1 MHNNIIQ
8 NRELENCFDKLEQ
21 LSSKIADSITIGD
34 FGEVT
39 KLDLARK
46 VILQKISKDAANAAA
61 VFPMPVGAAARWWPL
76 FFKAPIESSSITFC
90 PSLSFLWA
98 KKELISIVLC
108 SAISDCHCRLTK
120 RFLGDICEN

>member
-46 VILQKISKDAANAAA
+46 VILQKISKDAANLNNNNKNRLRL
-61 VFPMPVGAAARWWPL
+61 VWVNNR
-76 FFKAPIESSSITFC
+76 
-90 PSLSFLWA
+90 
-98 KKELISIVLC
+98 ELIKKTEILMCNRQESFNKTRKTLKAY
-108 SAISDCHCRLTK
+108 SK
-120 RFLGDICEN
+120 NN